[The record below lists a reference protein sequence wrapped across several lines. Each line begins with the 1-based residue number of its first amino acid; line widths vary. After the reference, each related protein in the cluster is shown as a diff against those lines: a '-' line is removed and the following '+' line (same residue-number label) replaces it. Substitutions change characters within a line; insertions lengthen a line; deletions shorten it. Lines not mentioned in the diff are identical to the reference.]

1 MLCPDNLLRPAPRN
15 SLRLTLARPVTPSV
29 GLAQGSGRSVPGRP
43 RPRESWSLRGRTW
56 RGPRLQAAGCAAP
69 PWTTN
74 HGQVRSLSFHLRALQ
89 RPLPTTSRSC
99 QPEEETDP
107 RPPRGSPR
115 RRRPSVLTH
124 AGEAAWPSAASA
136 AWWPLQ
142 PWPGPLSTRV
152 HVLAFLELD
161 TILLIH
167 AIRDYLCFL
176 FFFYLRAL
184 SLPCFLNATLQVLS
198 NIPACWQ
205 YLKD

>member
-1 MLCPDNLLRPAPRN
+1 MQHPPGPQTTGRCEAFPSIYALSSALC
-15 SLRLTLARPVTPSV
+15 
-29 GLAQGSGRSVPGRP
+29 
-43 RPRESWSLRGRTW
+43 
-56 RGPRLQAAGCAAP
+56 
-69 PWTTN
+69 
-74 HGQVRSLSFHLRALQ
+74 
-89 RPLPTTSRSC
+89 
-99 QPEEETDP
+99 
-107 RPPRGSPR
+107 RPPRGRASRRRKRTQGLHAVRLR

-167 AIRDYLCFL
+167 AICDYLCFL